1 MVLSAVYTDISDQ
14 AAWFYARWLLF
25 KQLGRE
31 LISEEEHIK
40 PLEELDDVEPKNKW
54 CMLALCQLWKGN
66 KEKDEK
72 RKTYLEQ
79 LANEIDRDRA
89 QFYRDQI

>member
-1 MVLSAVYTDISDQ
+1 
-14 AAWFYARWLLF
+14 
-25 KQLGRE
+25 
-31 LISEEEHIK
+31 
-40 PLEELDDVEPKNKW
+40 
-54 CMLALCQLWKGN
+54 MLALCQLWKGN